1 MRYIINISL
10 EEAGVVGIVKLNHS
24 KSNAPT
30 HFKKFRIAKKK
41 ANRFLDDYFKSMRTC
56 THCECDECMQD

>member
-10 EEAGVVGIVKLNHS
+10 EQPGVAGIVKLNHS

-30 HFKKFRIAKKK
+30 HFKKFRVAKKK
-41 ANRFLDDYFKSMRTC
+41 ANRFLDDFYKMIDAGVY
-56 THCECDECMQD
+56 CEDCMD